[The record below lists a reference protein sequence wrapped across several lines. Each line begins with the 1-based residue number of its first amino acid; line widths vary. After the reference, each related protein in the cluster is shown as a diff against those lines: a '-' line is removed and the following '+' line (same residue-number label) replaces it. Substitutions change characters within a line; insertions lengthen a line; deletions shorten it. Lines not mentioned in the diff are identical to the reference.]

1 MWPRESEPKAP
12 SRGGRAAPPYRP
24 SKVDSRGEM
33 FVYYYGHVPGEAAEV
48 ERALL
53 ELVRDRPELGR
64 IARREAEKLRTHFGV
79 TGLGKAFHM
88 DVGDPIRG
96 PGDTR
101 IPISWVSTG
110 PRRLFPTLDGELVVS
125 EIGSDLTQIV
135 FRGSYEPPLGKV
147 GEVIDKVLLHHLA
160 EASVKRFVDAL
171 IADVGDRVVGASVAR
186 IGR

>member
-1 MWPRESEPKAP
+1 MRPLSSEPNAP
-12 SRGGRAAPPYRP
+12 TRGGRAAPVP
-24 SKVDSRGEM
+24 SSPKADTRYAM

-48 ERALL
+48 ELALL
-53 ELVRDRPELGR
+53 DLVRDHPELGR
-64 IARREAEKLRTHFGV
+64 IAHKQAEELRAHFGV
-79 TGLGKAFHM
+79 PGLGKAFRM
-88 DVGDPIRG
+88 SVGEPIRG

-110 PRRLFPTLDGELVVS
+110 PSKLFPTLDGELVVS
-125 EIGSDLTQIV
+125 EIASDLTQIV
-135 FRGSYEPPLGKV
+135 FRGSYEAPLGRV

-171 IADVGDRVVGASVAR
+171 IAEVRDRVVETTVGT

>member
-1 MWPRESEPKAP
+1 
-12 SRGGRAAPPYRP
+12 
-24 SKVDSRGEM
+24 M

-53 ELVRDRPELGR
+53 DLVRDRPELGR
-64 IARREAEKLRTHFGV
+64 IARREAEELRAHFGV
-79 TGLGKAFHM
+79 RGLGKAFRM
-88 DVGDPIRG
+88 NVGEPIHG

-110 PRRLFPTLDGELVVS
+110 PSKLFPTLDGELVVS

-135 FRGSYEPPLGKV
+135 FRGSYEPPLGMV
-147 GEVIDKVLLHHLA
+147 GETIDRVLLHHLA

-171 IADVGDRVVGASVAR
+171 IADVSDRVVEASVDEV
-186 IGR
+186 GRWA